1 MRCILSNMSAIETHN
16 LTKSYVARRGIRDI
30 GLSVNPGEIFG
41 FLGPNGAGKSTT
53 IRLLLGF
60 LKASS
65 GSATIFGHDCWTDST
80 AARQKVGYVSGDVR
94 LYPWLTLDRA
104 LHFVGLVRRTD
115 IRPYG
120 LELAERF
127 QLERRLPVGKMSKGN
142 RQKLGLILALAHRPQ
157 LAILDEPTSGLDP
170 LMQDVLAE
178 CMREMADAGRTVFF
192 SSHTLSE
199 VETLCERVAI
209 VRDGGIAACE
219 DLETLRNQAPRVI
232 RITFDSKKAAAS
244 VEWPDFVRLQHHRD
258 QVCELHL
265 DGPAAK
271 FIAWASRQ
279 PIVDMSISRPN
290 LETVFR
296 RFYTDSQQPGEV

>member
-1 MRCILSNMSAIETHN
+1 MSAIETNN
-16 LTKSYVARRGIRDI
+16 LTKSYGARRGIRDI
-30 GLSVNPGEIFG
+30 GLCVNPGEVFG

-53 IRLLLGF
+53 IRVLLGF
-60 LKASS
+60 LKATS
-65 GSATIFGHDCWTDST
+65 GSATILGHDCWNDST
-80 AARQKVGYVSGDVR
+80 RARQLVGYVSGDVR

-104 LHFVGLVRRTD
+104 LKFVGLVRNAD

-120 LELAERF
+120 FELAERF
-127 QLERRLPVGKMSKGN
+127 QLERHLPVGRMSKGN

-178 CMREMADAGRTVFF
+178 CMREMTSEGRTVFF

-199 VETLCERVAI
+199 VETLCKRIAI
-209 VRDGGIAACE
+209 VRDGGIVACE
-219 DLETLRNQAPRVI
+219 HLETLRNQAPRVV
-232 RITFDSKKAAAS
+232 RITLDSSRAAS
-244 VEWPDFVRLQHHRD
+244 SIKWPDFVRLQHHRD
-258 QVCELHL
+258 ETCELHINGSSARL
-265 DGPAAK
+265 
-271 FIAWASRQ
+271 INWASNQ

-296 RFYTDSQQPGEV
+296 KFYTDSQQGGS